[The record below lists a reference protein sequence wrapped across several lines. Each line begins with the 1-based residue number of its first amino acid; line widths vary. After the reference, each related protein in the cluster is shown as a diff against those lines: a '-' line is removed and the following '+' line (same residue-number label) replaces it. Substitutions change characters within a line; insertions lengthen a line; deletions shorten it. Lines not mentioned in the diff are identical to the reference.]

1 MSWWQRSRGARDEF
15 ARTIGRVPIP
25 GAGMLGRALGDPG
38 GFVADDRN
46 TQVSGSKASAARAW
60 QAKREALR
68 QRGLSEYGDL
78 VGTYKEQEE
87 RARQMMADRERLALS
102 TIGQMGAQSLGGL
115 GGMRGGGAAATM
127 AGTGEMATREAMR
140 QRLAGEAL
148 LSQRQIGS
156 RQAALERTA
165 FEREAGSLEQ
175 EFSQAVNE
183 GDADIQQAIDDSQ
196 GVLWDDRDGMARK
209 IRGIIDRVR
218 NVSPEAAA
226 ELERKY
232 FTNGQLNRNATGA
245 GGVFGLSG
253 SMFGG

>member
-1 MSWWQRSRGARDEF
+1 MSREYRDWIARG
-15 ARTIGRVPIP
+15 IGRMPIP
-25 GAGMLGRALGDPG
+25 GFNYLGRALSDPFG
-38 GFVADDRN
+38 GVADTRN
-46 TQVSGSKASAARAW
+46 TESSDAKASAARAW
-60 QAKREALR
+60 QAKRESLR

-87 RARQMMADRERLALS
+87 RARQMMADRERLALA
-102 TIGQMGAQSLGGL
+102 TVGQMGAQSLGGL

-127 AGTGEMATREAMR
+127 AGTGEMATRESMR

-148 LSQRQIGS
+148 LSEREIGS

-165 FEREAGSLEQ
+165 FERQTGSKQQ
-175 EFSQAVNE
+175 EFSQAINE
-183 GDADIQQAIDDSQ
+183 GDADIQQAIDDAQ

-209 IRGIIDRVR
+209 IRGVIDRMR
-218 NVSPEAAA
+218 HVSPEAAA

-232 FTNGQLNRNATGA
+232 FTNGQLNRNATGD
-245 GGVFGLSG
+245 GGMFGLSG